1 MAIIT
6 TLIITMTTL
15 IITVRSFNE
24 QAIQTTR
31 HLHYIFY
38 TECKQFDFKIII
50 IITIIRR
57 HFVELDE
64 HCDGEVRLPWPT

>member
-1 MAIIT
+1 MAIMAT
-6 TLIITMTTL
+6 F

-24 QAIQTTR
+24 QAIQTIR
-31 HLHYIFY
+31 HSHYIFY

-50 IITIIRR
+50 IIIRR
-57 HFVELDE
+57 HFVALDE